1 MYQMGMLKIQYQSN
15 IGINMI
21 CMPCDE
27 SHIQVHVVRFEIIIS
42 SHHRPIIWAF
52 TNTYHIQHRLLIIP
66 HPHP

>member
-1 MYQMGMLKIQYQSN
+1 
-15 IGINMI
+15 MI

-27 SHIQVHVVRFEIIIS
+27 SHIQVHVARFEIIIS

-52 TNTYHIQHRLLIIP
+52 TNIYHIQHRVLIIP